1 MPAVS
6 DLNLNGY
13 ALADVTLT
21 DTQCDHLA
29 ASIPSAGASRGGT
42 RGLLSHPTVLQLLLH
57 KQLGGYLWSVVGRD
71 LVAVKA
77 TLYDR
82 TPPSHRRGQWHQDR
96 VIEVRE
102 RMDVAGYGPW
112 TSKNGVPHVE
122 PPASVLEQMLAV
134 RLYLDACGPEDG
146 PLRVLAGSHDGGKLS
161 AEAIEGMSTENA
173 VDLHVKKGGVM
184 LMRPLLVHSSAPA
197 RVPSHRRVLHIVLAP
212 PEAISPLEWQ
222 TAVHLRRAA

>member
-1 MPAVS
+1 MS
-6 DLNLNGY
+6 DFHLNGY

-57 KQLGGYLWSVVGRD
+57 KQLGGYLWSLVGRD
-71 LVAVKA
+71 LVAVQA

-82 TPPSHRRGQWHQDR
+82 MPPAHRRGEWHQDR

-112 TSKNGVPHVE
+112 SVKNGVPRVE
-122 PPASVLEQMLAV
+122 PPASVLEQMLAL

-161 AEAIEGMSTENA
+161 AEALEEQVAAGHA
-173 VDLHVKKGGVM
+173 VDLHVQKGGVM
-184 LMRPLLVHSSAPA
+184 VMRPLLVHSSAPA

-212 PEAISPLEWQ
+212 AESISPLEWQ
-222 TAVHLRRAA
+222 TAVQLRRAA